1 MDRKMMDA
9 NFFKSFINIFAS
21 DFLENDKEVDFIN
34 NVHENIDSKSIYK
47 KVKQLLKNKVD
58 VSESQLQKLFDIE
71 FSKIQELIKEAQSQ
85 QLQNVCQL
93 IPSIVD
99 MIIAKRILVSL
110 NKIYIQKEHSKLVY
124 RMH

>member
-1 MDRKMMDA
+1 MMDA

-47 KVKQLLKNKVD
+47 KVKQLLMNKVD

-71 FSKIQELIKEAQSQ
+71 FSTIQELIKEAQSQ